1 MDQHFSDILGIFK
14 RLDEATGDAGFD
26 KMMSKIQDPKA
37 AKTNLALGENTMQ
50 QAARKPTG
58 PKFVGKAPGVSTAA
72 QAKSKLVG
80 GCEESAIATNY
91 TQGPK
96 IDDSRSTINGMN
108 EQERKLFVRYQRFLG
123 EYGPTTSTYGSTGTG
138 TGTNAVDATKA
149 AKELQNTQ
157 QNLNKLKSAGV
168 NMPKG
173 VGTTAKSTMN
183 TANNPN
189 ATTPT
194 GMNAANQTDK
204 GVAMNMGAEMEKLVA
219 TGKPAQVQQVAN
231 AIKQAKTGT

>member
-26 KMMSKIQDPKA
+26 KMMSKIQDPEA

-50 QAARKPTG
+50 QAAQKPTG

-123 EYGPTTSTYGSTGTG
+123 EYGPTTSTYGSTG